1 MSEAR
6 LASMPAR
13 THLAA
18 VVIVMNTLP
27 LTRLLMLTRRDFNRF
42 DSRPGRPHFSNFGPP
57 AERRPFCKK
66 ALYSV
71 SKKGPWFSGFGPLV
85 GHSAP
90 GSTLVDLTAKCLT
103 LVTTTLAIP
112 WLLGSRLSSPRVTAD
127 TFYRWP
133 REMRLALRAPRV
145 SWARCARCRRAA
157 AVSALSRRRDTAGVC
172 VLSIP
177 NPVRVLRPYVKST
190 ICTPT
195 PKIKYVIPQRG
206 IRHGC
211 TGAQRPGPR
220 PPPRAAPRR
229 CCCRVGGCCG

>member
-71 SKKGPWFSGFGPLV
+71 SNKRPWFSGFGRPLCSREHFSRFDPKV
-85 GHSAP
+85 PHFSHYYLGY
-90 GSTLVDLTAKCLT
+90 TL
-103 LVTTTLAIP
+103 
-112 WLLGSRLSSPRVTAD
+112 
-127 TFYRWP
+127 
-133 REMRLALRAPRV
+133 APRV
-145 SWARCARCRRAA
+145 
-157 AVSALSRRRDTAGVC
+157 
-172 VLSIP
+172 
-177 NPVRVLRPYVKST
+177 
-190 ICTPT
+190 
-195 PKIKYVIPQRG
+195 
-206 IRHGC
+206 
-211 TGAQRPGPR
+211 
-220 PPPRAAPRR
+220 
-229 CCCRVGGCCG
+229 